1 MRIGYGYDVHRF
13 KEGRPLIIGGVTIP
27 YEKGL
32 EGHSDADVLLHA
44 ITDAMLGALALG
56 DIGMHFPD
64 TSPEFENINSR
75 VLLCKSY
82 KLILSNGF
90 KIGNVDAT
98 IVAQRPKLLPYIT
111 SMRKYIASDLNCEES
126 QISVKATTSEKMGFV
141 GREEGMAAM
150 AVALLMPI
158 SK

>member
-64 TSPEFENINSR
+64 TSPEFEDINSR

-82 KLILSNGF
+82 ELILRNGF
-90 KIGNVDAT
+90 KIGNVDGT

-111 SMRKYIASDLNCEES
+111 SMREHIASDLNCEES
-126 QISVKATTSEKMGFV
+126 QISVKATTSEKMGFI
-141 GREEGMAAM
+141 GREEGVAAM